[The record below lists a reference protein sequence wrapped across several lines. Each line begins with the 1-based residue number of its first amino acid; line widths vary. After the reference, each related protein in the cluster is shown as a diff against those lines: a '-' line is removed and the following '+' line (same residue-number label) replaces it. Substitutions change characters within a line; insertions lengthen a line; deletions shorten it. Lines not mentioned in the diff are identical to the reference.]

1 MVIVIAVVV
10 AVVAAVTVTT
20 IAVEF
25 IAAIIRQLRPS
36 PLTTTKSIV
45 TFA

>member
-1 MVIVIAVVV
+1 MVIAVAAVV
-10 AVVAAVTVTT
+10 AVVTVTT

>member
-10 AVVAAVTVTT
+10 AVTVTT